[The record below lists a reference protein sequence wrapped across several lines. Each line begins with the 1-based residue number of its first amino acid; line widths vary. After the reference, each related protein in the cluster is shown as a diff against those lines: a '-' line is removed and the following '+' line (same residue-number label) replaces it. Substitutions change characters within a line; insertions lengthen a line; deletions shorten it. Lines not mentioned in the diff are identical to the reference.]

1 MSREGINHGIKN
13 RAAELAL
20 AHSSDGRLISQS
32 PYCDDDDGD
41 DDDDDDDDDGGDD
54 DGNTSTFVWRLPY

>member
-1 MSREGINHGIKN
+1 MSREGINQGIKN

-41 DDDDDDDDDGGDD
+41 DDDDGGGDD
-54 DGNTSTFVWRLPY
+54 DGNTSTFV

>member
-1 MSREGINHGIKN
+1 MSREGINQGIKN

-41 DDDDDDDDDGGDD
+41 DDGDDDDGGGDDD

>member
-1 MSREGINHGIKN
+1 MSREGINQGIKN

-20 AHSSDGRLISQS
+20 AHSSDVCLISQS

-41 DDDDDDDDDGGDD
+41 NDDDGGDD